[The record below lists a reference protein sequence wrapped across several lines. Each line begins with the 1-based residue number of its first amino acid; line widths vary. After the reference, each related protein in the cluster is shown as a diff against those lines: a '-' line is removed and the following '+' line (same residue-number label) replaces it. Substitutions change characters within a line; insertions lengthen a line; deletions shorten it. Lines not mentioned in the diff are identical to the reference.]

1 MTGAAVHSNVLATID
16 QAYAQCANDD
26 AESPA
31 ARVRLA
37 RALAVSAT
45 LLATVGVLAS
55 NATVA
60 VVCVLSVVTACASM
74 LSRRLRTATRGAE
87 RSLAAA
93 GPTLPAACGFRW
105 LLDRCPDAV
114 VLTDVTGA
122 VVRTNRA
129 WADLAGTAVDA
140 ASGLAALTVL
150 SEPVTDAESF
160 VAVVRELYAKP
171 EQAGQGEVTF
181 SGDRVRLC
189 AWFSEPLHDDRG
201 RIVGRGFYFHDRTQ
215 ERELAALKSDF
226 LSTVTHEL
234 RTPLTSVKGSLQLVL
249 GKASALSAVDRELL
263 DISLKNTDRLI
274 RLINDILDISQLEL
288 GKIDLAFT
296 TVATASL
303 VEEAVAGLRAYA
315 AGRDIAL
322 ACDLEPELPPVDG
335 DRDRLIQVLTNLIS
349 NAVKFS
355 APGGRVVVRASRS
368 ADGLAIAVR
377 DWGIGIDA
385 HDQPRLFQRFQRL
398 NPGSSDEPGTGL
410 GLAIS
415 KAIVE
420 RHGGRIVVDSRA
432 AEGSTFTV
440 VIPLPADV
448 PQLAPAASEEH
459 EGEATGRPTLLL
471 VDDDVDLGTVLE
483 VSLRDSFRVLR
494 VERGVQALDVARTE
508 RPDLVLLD
516 VVLPD
521 LSGYD
526 VLRILQ
532 HSEATGGIP
541 VVMLTVQPERELAW
555 RLGATDVVAKPIDID
570 ELRRAVTRTLRRRAP
585 GSGLRVAL
593 GPLPSRSSGELAAA
607 LEAGGHAVYR
617 AGDAWELLRSVAEH
631 AADVAVVEAD
641 GGGDSDSTVA
651 FVRGHAATRHL
662 PLVLLTD
669 GPEHVAAA
677 GCTSIA
683 RACAAVDIVRA
694 VAALARTR
702 VAA

>member
-1 MTGAAVHSNVLATID
+1 MHGTVTTLDDSYAVFEPAHTLAPTGRVRAARSLAVTGAILIAAGLLASSAIVTVACALSIVAVLAVRFFGGRLRLR
-16 QAYAQCANDD
+16 D
-26 AESPA
+26 ATAPA
-31 ARVRLA
+31 VTGEPAVA
-37 RALAVSAT
+37 RALP
-45 LLATVGVLAS
+45 
-55 NATVA
+55 
-60 VVCVLSVVTACASM
+60 
-74 LSRRLRTATRGAE
+74 E
-87 RSLAAA
+87 
-93 GPTLPAACGFRW
+93 ACGFRW

-114 VLTDVTGA
+114 VLTDIDGRVVHSNRGCRDLFGVAPEIGA
-122 VVRTNRA
+122 SFP
-129 WADLAGTAVDA
+129 DLAGVGGQV
-140 ASGLAALTVL
+140 S
-150 SEPVTDAESF
+150 DAEAFS
-160 VAVVRELYAKP
+160 RTLHGLYFHSDRAA
-171 EQAGQGEVTF
+171 EGEITID
-181 SGDRVRLC
+181 GDRVRLC
-189 AWFSEPLHDDRG
+189 RWFSEPLHDDAG
-201 RIVGRGFYFHDRTQ
+201 RLVGRGFFFHDRTQ

-249 GKASALSAVDRELL
+249 GKASALSPVDRELL

-288 GKIDLAFT
+288 GNLDLAFGT
-296 TVATASL
+296 IAAAPFI
-303 VEEAVAGLRAYA
+303 EEAVAGLRAYA
-315 AGRDIAL
+315 SGRDIAL

-355 APGGRVVVRASRS
+355 APGGRVLVRASQT

-377 DWGIGIDA
+377 DWGVGIRD

-420 RHGGRIVVDSRA
+420 RHGGRIAVESRE

-440 VIPLPADV
+440 IIPLARDMGGATPAPDEV
-448 PQLAPAASEEH
+448 ELDPSER
-459 EGEATGRPTLLL
+459 ATLLL
-471 VDDDVDLGTVLE
+471 VDDDVDLGTVLD
-483 VSLRDSFRVLR
+483 VSLRDAYRLLR
-494 VERGVQALDVARTE
+494 VERGVQALDVARAE

-532 HSEATGGIP
+532 HSEATRGIP

-570 ELRRAVTRTLRRRAP
+570 ELRRAIARTLKRRAA
-585 GSGLRVAL
+585 GGGLRVAV
-593 GPLPSRSSGELAAA
+593 GPLLSRRAEALVAA
-607 LEAGGHAVYR
+607 LEAGGHAVFR
-617 AGDAWELLRSVAEH
+617 ASNPWDLLREADEH
-631 AADVAVVEAD
+631 DADVAILEAAPD
-641 GGGDSDSTVA
+641 TAVDSTVA
-651 FVRGHAATRHL
+651 FVRGNAATRHL

-669 GPEHVAAA
+669 RPEPVIAA
-677 GCTSIA
+677 GCTAMPTSI
-683 RACAAVDIVRA
+683 DDSEIVRA
-694 VAALARTR
+694 AETVARTR
-702 VAA
+702 AAA